1 MNYIPTNTPI
11 RLEWTVK
18 KGIGNVV
25 EDFSRSEV
33 FLFIE
38 TDRDRWAVQCEKTS
52 LGLITAE
59 LPNNMAEGV
68 YHVELIWYKGEDAL
82 RSIQR
87 TKKECVFAIDENV
100 EHKGNKCV
108 VRIESIASPYG
119 YDGLSAYELAVIGG
133 YTSGMTQNEWSRIL
147 YGYQESEANRIVAEN
162 TREQNEADRQD
173 NENTRMANEAER
185 ESMESM
191 RMEAEQAREQNEAD
205 RQDNENT
212 RMANEAERESMESM
226 RMEAEQA
233 RESNEDT
240 RQANEAIRQ
249 KQEGAKNSK
258 DNESRWGIFN
268 NAEEERAKTFSDKE
282 EERAGTA
289 RATESQREAV
299 FVANEG
305 KDSSTDSKS
314 RWGRFNN
321 AEGIRETNETTR
333 KANETTRESNE
344 VTRKANEATRQSK
357 ETERIANETAR
368 QSKETERIANEAIRQ
383 NEFYAFANRVFDG
396 GRADTQFGG
405 ARVLNCGG
413 ADAE

>member
-1 MNYIPTNTPI
+1 
-11 RLEWTVK
+11 VK

-33 FLFIE
+33 FLFLE
-38 TDRDRWAVQCEKTS
+38 TDRDRWAVQCEDKGQ
-52 LGLITAE
+52 GLILAE

-87 TKKECVFAIDENV
+87 TKKECVFAIDKNV

-133 YTSGMTQNEWSRIL
+133 YTSDMTQNEWSRIL

-191 RMEAEQAREQNEAD
+191 RMEAEQAREQNEAIRLENESSRHASERD
-205 RQDNENT
+205 RKVNEGARRANEDT
-212 RMANEAERESMESM
+212 RIANEAERESMESL

-233 RESNEDT
+233 RE
-240 RQANEAIRQ
+240 QNEAIRQ
-249 KQEGAKNSK
+249 AQEEARQARVVQKPGGDKSLVMSQKAVTDEITRITDEIADEFTRVDKNHGDLDYAINKKINNLASEAQAQTARL
-258 DNESRWGIFN
+258 DNAIKSVEESTISEFATIRTDLYPHTITE
-268 NAEEERAKTFSDKE
+268 AQKE
-282 EERAGTA
+282 AMEQAGTWNDF
-289 RATESQREAV
+289 T
-299 FVANEG
+299 
-305 KDSSTDSKS
+305 KS
-314 RWGRFNN
+314 HPLIYVYEDDN
-321 AEGIRETNETTR
+321 AQ
-333 KANETTRESNE
+333 
-344 VTRKANEATRQSK
+344 RQS
-357 ETERIANETAR
+357 N
-368 QSKETERIANEAIRQ
+368 
-383 NEFYAFANRVFDG
+383 
-396 GRADTQFGG
+396 
-405 ARVLNCGG
+405 
-413 ADAE
+413 